1 MNILSHLIRGVRS
14 QCAGLLLCAAMALA
28 MSLAGCGGGGTGAT
42 ASGGAVGVVGG
53 STSSGATGDTTSQ
66 AGTITTSPS
75 LSTGGVGVGGTGTF
89 DGGVGVGGTGT
100 FATGPIRG
108 FGSIVVGG
116 VRYDDSAAL
125 IERDD
130 GTPMG
135 TAALGLGAIVE
146 VDAQP
151 IVTDAL
157 GQARAVARRI
167 RLQRQLLG
175 PVTAVDVAAGTLS
188 LLGQTVRVG
197 VDTVLGATLGS
208 SLAAVVPGTVV
219 EVYALFDAARGS
231 YTATR
236 IDRAEAGAAWQLE
249 GPVAAV
255 DSAMMTMRLGNAR
268 FEYARAS
275 QMPGALMAGQW
286 VRLRITVTQFPGG
299 TYQVFAFGTANR
311 LPELRD
317 EVEIEG
323 RITSLVSPQQ
333 FTVEGIPVDASQA
346 RIEGDAS
353 LLRVGARIEVDGRAV
368 NGVLVARKIE
378 FETDDELE
386 VRGFEFE
393 GRIDSV
399 DWASRSFML
408 RGTRIGF
415 GRSDLR
421 VVDGRLAD
429 LAPGRKVD
437 VKAVAVPEDRS
448 RVDAVEIK
456 FD

>member
-1 MNILSHLIRGVRS
+1 MNILPHLFRGIRS
-14 QCAGLLLCAAMALA
+14 QCTGLLLCAVMLLAL
-28 MSLAGCGGGGTGAT
+28 SLSGCGGGGAT
-42 ASGGAVGVVGG
+42 AVASGGAVSVGGG
-53 STSSGATGDTTSQ
+53 STAGGATGDTALPSG
-66 AGTITTSPS
+66 GTTTSPTFS
-75 LSTGGVGVGGTGTF
+75 SGGVGVGGTGTF
-89 DGGVGVGGTGT
+89 NGGVGVGGTGT

-130 GTPMG
+130 GTPMSS
-135 TAALGLGAIVE
+135 AALGLGAIVE

-151 IVTDAL
+151 LVIDAR
-157 GQARAVARRI
+157 GQATAIAQRI

-175 PVTAVDVAAGTLS
+175 PVTAVDAAAGAVS

-197 VDTVLGATLGS
+197 VDTVLGSTLGS
-208 SLAAVVPGTVV
+208 SLAALVPGTVV
-219 EVYALFDAARGS
+219 EVYALFDAAQGS

-236 IDRAEAGAAWQLE
+236 IDRAEAGSAWQLE
-249 GPVAAV
+249 GPVTAV
-255 DSAMMTMRLGNAR
+255 DSATTTMRLGNAS
-268 FEYARAS
+268 FDYARAS
-275 QMPGALMAGQW
+275 QMPVSLMAGQW
-286 VRLRITVTQFPGG
+286 VRLRITATQFPGG
-299 TYQVFAFGTANR
+299 TFHVFAFGTANR

-333 FTVEGIPVDASQA
+333 FTVEGIAVDASQA
-346 RIEGDAS
+346 GVEGDAAS
-353 LLRVGARIEVDGRAV
+353 LRVGARIEVEGRAV
-368 NGVLVARKIE
+368 NGVLVARKIQ

-386 VRGFEFE
+386 VRGFEFK

-399 DWASRSFML
+399 DWVARTFML

-421 VVDGRLAD
+421 LVDGQLAD